1 MPDSKPV
8 GVVGLGRMGGP
19 VAQRLARTK
28 APLMAWDTLE
38 ECRKPFEGKRNVKIA
53 PPGEMARKCAVIFFI
68 VPSSAEIS
76 DCLKGKEGV
85 LRNARKGLVV
95 YDLTTSDPTETKKLA
110 RRSGKMGVA
119 YLDAGM
125 SGGPGG
131 ILKGELTLMIGGDA
145 KVLRRT
151 KKYFSPFVEKHF
163 HLGEV
168 GSGHAMKLLNNM
180 VLHTVFLATC
190 EGARLAERMGILV
203 KDMIDVFN
211 VSSAFSYASR
221 HRFPDNIL
229 NGTWNAQA
237 RIYNPHK
244 DVGLAVAIGEKL
256 GADVSFA
263 GLTFDFLEK
272 AARRGML
279 EEDYSYLYK
288 DFDEIKKVRFR
299 RRKSNR

>member
-1 MPDSKPV
+1 MVWDS
-8 GVVGLGRMGGP
+8 
-19 VAQRLARTK
+19 
-28 APLMAWDTLE
+28 LE
-38 ECRKPFEGKRNVKIA
+38 ACREPFAGKRNVKIA

-68 VPSSAEIS
+68 VPSSSEIS
-76 DCLKGKEGV
+76 ACLKGKEGV
-85 LRNARKGLVV
+85 LRNAKRGLVI

-110 RRSGKMGVA
+110 RRAEKTGVA

-131 ILKGELTLMIGGDA
+131 ISKGKLTLMIGGAA

-163 HLGEV
+163 HLGGT

-180 VLHTVFLATC
+180 VLHTIFLATC
-190 EGARLAERMGILV
+190 EGARLAERMGIRV

-211 VSSAFSYASR
+211 VSSAFSYAIR
-221 HRFPDNIL
+221 HRFPNNIL
-229 NGTWNAQA
+229 NGKWNAQA

-244 DVGLAVAIGEKL
+244 DVGLVVAIGKKL

-263 GLTFDFLEK
+263 GMTFEFLEK
-272 AARRGML
+272 AASLEML
-279 EEDYSYLYK
+279 EEDYSYLYR
-288 DFDEIKKVRFR
+288 DFDEIKKVSLGRKKSS
-299 RRKSNR
+299 RRK